1 MRKRGTVLLEP
12 ACGSSAT
19 LTGCG
24 VVHPTCTPLSV
35 LLLISTVI
43 DSSSCFFL
51 QLLPPPTAH
60 TKVGLREAQ
69 GTANKLWKQEV
80 TRPGLYSVVA

>member
-1 MRKRGTVLLEP
+1 MLLEP

-19 LTGCG
+19 TLTGYG

-43 DSSSCFFL
+43 DSSFCFFL
-51 QLLPPPTAH
+51 QLLPPPIAH
-60 TKVGLREAQ
+60 TKIAKVGLREAQ

-80 TRPGLYSVVA
+80 TRPGLYSVGA